1 MLSAGTLSM
10 VMWVLRMACA
20 VMGIAVCSLQGSRL
34 WLCMCV
40 RACVCACVCVHVC
53 VCACVCVLTARV
65 SVVLWV
71 AVTFQGQLL
80 ALNMPQSWGSGKS
93 RKKTLMLAAKA
104 PG

>member
-40 RACVCACVCVHVC
+40 RAC

>member
-1 MLSAGTLSM
+1 MGTQDGVCGHGNRSLLTAGVSA
-10 VMWVLRMACA
+10 VA
-20 VMGIAVCSLQGSRL
+20 VH
-34 WLCMCV
+34 
-40 RACVCACVCVHVC
+40 VCACVCVHVC